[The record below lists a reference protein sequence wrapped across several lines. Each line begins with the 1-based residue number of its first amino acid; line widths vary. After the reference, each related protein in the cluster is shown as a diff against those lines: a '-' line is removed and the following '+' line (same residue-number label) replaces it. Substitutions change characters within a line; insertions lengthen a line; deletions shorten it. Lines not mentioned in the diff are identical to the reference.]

1 MEVSMPE
8 KTLGTMLTRRTVARR
23 TLLKGVGVGLAAI
36 SLAPALSACGMIPG
50 MGGDKLTIWT
60 DATFAPPSDDFQTEQ
75 INKWAKGK
83 SVEIEVTRETG
94 DNVRQKLQ
102 AAIESKQL
110 PDLTQVDDGRFTAFY
125 KSGIFTDHS
134 DLFAE
139 MGKQWGG
146 WYPSGQKIV
155 TIDGKQWMMPYSLD
169 SSLMLYRQDIL
180 QAAGFKEAPK
190 TWDELF
196 DQAKKAQTPPNIY
209 GVGFQVNKAGTDAE
223 TTYNLMMLSYG
234 GRIVNEDGKMAN
246 IKTPEMLA
254 FLNRLK
260 SSWEMGIY
268 PPGVTGWDN
277 AGNNTALQDEKVVFI
292 QNPASPLVW
301 FRTNKPEML
310 PKIGVSG
317 APAGPKGQFNTA
329 YIRDGFAVL
338 NTGNQKRMDLARDL
352 VKFLYTKEVYTGWMN
367 LAFPAPAVAGM
378 EDLAIWKD
386 PQRKGFLE
394 AVKTGVLLGHPG
406 PPTQAYSEFN
416 NRQPLISA
424 MARMV
429 VDGWTPEKALDEL
442 AQTAE
447 DTFSKYK

>member
-1 MEVSMPE
+1 M
-8 KTLGTMLTRRTVARR
+8 TLTRRGVARR
-23 TLLKGVGVGLAAI
+23 TLLKSVGVGLGAI
-36 SLAPALSACGMIPG
+36 TLAPALSACGMIPG

-75 INKWAKGK
+75 INKWAKSKGIE
-83 SVEIEVTRETG
+83 VEITRETG

-110 PDLTQVDDGRFTAFY
+110 PDVTQADDGRFTAFY

-134 DLFAE
+134 ALFAE
-139 MGKQWGG
+139 MGKQWNG
-146 WYPSGQKIV
+146 WYKAGEQIV
-155 TIDGKQWMMPYSLD
+155 TVDGKQWMMPYSLD
-169 SSLMLYRQDIL
+169 SSLILYRRDIL
-180 QAAGFKEAPK
+180 EAAGFKEPPK
-190 TWDELF
+190 TWDEMF
-196 DQAKKAQTPPNIY
+196 DMAKKAQSPPNVY

-234 GRIVNEDGKMAN
+234 GKIVNEDGKIAN

-260 SSWEMGIY
+260 SSWELGIY

-277 AGNNTALQDEKVVFI
+277 AGNNTALQDEKVIFI

-301 FRTNKPEML
+301 FRDNKKDML
-310 PKIGVSG
+310 PKIGVAG
-317 APAGPKGQFNTA
+317 APAGPKGQFNPA

-338 NTGNQKRMDLARDL
+338 NTGNQKRMDLSRDL
-352 VKFLYTKEVYTGWMN
+352 IKFLYTKEVYTGWIN
-367 LAFPAPAVAGM
+367 LAFPSPAVAGM
-378 EDLAIWKD
+378 EDLEIWKN
-386 PQRKGFLE
+386 PQRKGFLD
-394 AVKTGVLLGHPG
+394 AAKTGILQGYPG
-406 PPTQAYSEFN
+406 KPSQAYSEFN

>member
-1 MEVSMPE
+1 MSGQTTEAA
-8 KTLGTMLTRRTVARR
+8 LTRRGATRR
-23 TLLKGVGVGLAAI
+23 TLLRTTAIGLGAI
-36 SLAPALSACGMIPG
+36 ALAPALTACGMIPG

-60 DATFAPPSDDFQTEQ
+60 DATFAPPSDDYQTEQ
-75 INKWAKGK
+75 INKWAKSK
-83 SVEIEVTRETG
+83 NIEVEVTRETG

-102 AAIESKQL
+102 AAVESKQL
-110 PDLTQVDDGRFTAFY
+110 PDVSQVDDGRFTAFY
-125 KSGIFTDHS
+125 PAGIFTDHS
-134 DLFAE
+134 ALFAE
-139 MGKQWGG
+139 IGKVWGG
-146 WYPSGQKIV
+146 WYKPGQQIITK
-155 TIDGKQWMMPYSLD
+155 DGKQWMMPYSLD

-234 GRIVNEDGKMAN
+234 AAVATPDGKLGTV
-246 IKTPEMLA
+246 KTPEMLA

-260 SSWEMGIY
+260 SSWDMGIY

-277 AGNNTALQDEKVVFI
+277 AGNNTALQDEKVIFI

-301 FRTNKPEML
+301 FRDNKKEML

-338 NTGNQKRMDLARDL
+338 NTGNDKRMELSRDL
-352 VKFLYTKEVYTGWMN
+352 LRMLYSKEVYTQWIN
-367 LAFPAPAVAGM
+367 LAFPSPAVSGM

-386 PQRKGFLE
+386 PQRKGFLD
-394 AVKTGVLLGHPG
+394 AAKTGVLLGHPG
-406 PPTQAYSEFN
+406 PPTPAYSEFN
-416 NRQPLISA
+416 NRTPLIAA

-429 VDGWTPEKALDEL
+429 VDGWPPEQALDEL
-442 AQTAE
+442 AKTAE
-447 DTFSKYK
+447 DVFSKYK